1 MSHQSPSEHDI
12 ELLSAYLDG
21 ELSHRERTALEQQ
34 LAQDPV
40 LRSTLQGLRETVTL
54 VHTLP
59 RLKAPRN
66 FTLDASHHALPW
78 WQRWLSLSTI
88 LQLSGAVGAAASV
101 ALIILALVL
110 TGGTEQKENAQ
121 SIAPAET
128 SVGYASDA
136 LIITPSKTPE
146 SMKTPTP
153 APSATGTPAPTNMP
167 LPIPL
172 PTTTLAMENSA
183 AMAMPPG
190 ADSAEGETSAAAPL
204 TLQSQAEAVEESPSE
219 IAQDQAYSN
228 QTGPSGA
235 EPTNGDGM
243 RDTNDETAIGGTG
256 SGPLPTAGTVQAFAA
271 AAPEQPPVIV
281 TTVEQ
286 ELYIATEEPQE
297 KQVSASS
304 QDDENTSIWLIG
316 SGIGLLVISLV
327 VFIWGRFKA

>member
-1 MSHQSPSEHDI
+1 
-12 ELLSAYLDG
+12 
-21 ELSHRERTALEQQ
+21 
-34 LAQDPV
+34 
-40 LRSTLQGLRETVTL
+40 
-54 VHTLP
+54 
-59 RLKAPRN
+59 
-66 FTLDASHHALPW
+66 
-78 WQRWLSLSTI
+78 LSLSTI

-167 LPIPL
+167 LPIPV

>member
-40 LRSTLQGLRETVTL
+40 LRSALQGLRETVSL
-54 VHTLP
+54 VHALP

-66 FTLDASHHALPW
+66 FTLDASHHAVPW
-78 WQRWLSLSTI
+78 WLSLGTI

-110 TGGTEQKENAQ
+110 TGGTEQKENTQ

-167 LPIPL
+167 LPTMPPL

-183 AMAMPPG
+183 AMAMPPAAG
-190 ADSAEGETSAAAPL
+190 SLEGETSATAPL
-204 TLQSQAEAVEESPSE
+204 TLQTQSEATVEESPSE
-219 IAQDQAYSN
+219 MAMDQAYNN
-228 QTGPSGA
+228 QPGPLGA

-243 RDTNDETAIGGTG
+243 RDTNDETATG
-256 SGPLPTAGTVQAFAA
+256 EAVSGPLPTVGTVQAFAA
-271 AAPEQPPVIV
+271 TAPEQPPIIV

-286 ELYIATEEPQE
+286 EQYVATEEPQE
-297 KQVSASS
+297 KQVSAPS
-304 QDDENTSIWLIG
+304 QNEENDSLWLIG
-316 SGIGLLVISLV
+316 SGIGLLVISLG